1 MKQKIV
7 NWLLIASLVST
18 SIPSVQVFADDSQT
32 TEPPSTQ
39 ETVTTESLSPWDFTS
54 DTTTYEE
61 PELVEEEIST
71 TQTSDPSSSETSST
85 QETPQN
91 TETFPSESDGFEDWS
106 NPILFEKYI
115 TITEK
120 ESFVIY
126 QSQELTEIVERK
138 EVKNQT
144 FFAKEQFELA
154 NGKIYVSLYNQAQQ
168 LIGYIEN
175 DAENKSLVFTENLQ
189 GTAKE
194 YNHYIMV
201 VETTEENKAYKDFT
215 FTESFSI
222 DELLNRTYF
231 VKEHYYHFD
240 GKEYLVLTDKKG
252 ATVAIIEQSLTV
264 ISPDAEGIAQDFD
277 AYLTLNKDYPLWSSF
292 NFKVKSTTKPYE
304 EKILL
309 AKEIYYH
316 FDGSQ
321 YLAVY
326 NNQDTLIGYVN
337 AKGVDL
343 YAGKLGAKKD
353 FGKFVTISG
362 THPIWD
368 NELKTSTPSTNYK
381 NKTLEAKYVYANF
394 DGTTY
399 YALYNNQGKWI
410 GNIAE
415 QGVTVATGQ
424 QGIYQ
429 AYNKYVMLKGD
440 YPIWTAFDWA
450 RSIDL
455 TPYKNKT
462 LEARGIYYHFN
473 GSSYLSLYD
482 NQGKW
487 IGYMNAAGANVA
499 PGQQGIYQAYN
510 KYVML
515 KGDYAI
521 WNGFDWAKSTSA
533 APYKNK
539 TVQALGIYYHFNG
552 SSYLSLYDNQGKW
565 IGYMNAAGANVAPGQ
580 QGIYQAYNKYVML
593 KGDYAIWNG
602 FDWAKSTSAAPYK
615 NKTVQ
620 ARGIYY
626 HFNGSS
632 YLSLYDNQGKWIGY
646 MNAVGA
652 NVAPGQQGI
661 YQAYNKYVML
671 KGDYAIWNGFDWA
684 KSKSAAPYK
693 NKTVQARGI
702 YYHFNGSSYLSLY
715 DNQGKW
721 IGYMNA
727 AGANVAPGQQGIY
740 QTYNKYV
747 TIKSN
752 AYAIWK
758 NFSWS
763 SKASGSFSGQSYLA
777 KGIYYHFNGSKYLS
791 LYDNNNKWIG
801 YINENGVDYRPVHL
815 FVMGHG
821 DTDPGAVGNGTNERD
836 FTRREL
842 LPYLQKYANQLKNN
856 HIIFYDTSRNLYKE
870 TKSGDGLYDIYYGLS
885 SITEIHLDAGI
896 QNIGTGGHVIVSP
909 GKSNYTQDLALA
921 AVVGK
926 YNSIWRNTASSAGL
940 SYRTDLLNLN
950 VSKKVDVSYRLVELG
965 FITNQKD
972 LALLRANL
980 DKIAKE
986 FVQIVTGEKL

>member
-32 TEPPSTQ
+32 TEPSSTQ
-39 ETVTTESLSPWDFTS
+39 ETVTTESLSPWEFTS

-61 PELVEEEIST
+61 PELVEGEIST

-85 QETPQN
+85 QETSQN
-91 TETFPSESDGFEDWS
+91 TGTFPSATDVFEDWS

-120 ESFVIY
+120 EPIVIY

-215 FTESFSI
+215 FTESFST

-252 ATVAIIEQSLTV
+252 ATVAVIEQSLTV
-264 ISPDAEGIAQDFD
+264 ISPDAEGIAQD
-277 AYLTLNKDYPLWSSF
+277 
-292 NFKVKSTTKPYE
+292 
-304 EKILL
+304 
-309 AKEIYYH
+309 
-316 FDGSQ
+316 
-321 YLAVY
+321 LAVY
-326 NNQDTLIGYVN
+326 NNQDSLIGYVN

-362 THPIWD
+362 SHPLWD

-381 NKTLEAKYVYANF
+381 NQTLEAKYVYANF

-399 YALYNNQGKWI
+399 YALYNNQGTLL
-410 GNIAE
+410 GNIDAK
-415 QGVTVATGQ
+415 GVTVASGQ

-429 AYNKYVMLKGD
+429 TYNKYVMLNG
-440 YPIWTAFDWA
+440 YYTIWNGFDWENSTSA
-450 RSIDL
+450 TS
-455 TPYKNKT
+455 YKNKT

-487 IGYMNAAGANVA
+487 LGYMNAAGASVA
-499 PGQQGIYQAYN
+499 TGQQGIYQ
-510 KYVML
+510 
-515 KGDYAI
+515 
-521 WNGFDWAKSTSA
+521 S
-533 APYKNK
+533 
-539 TVQALGIYYHFNG
+539 
-552 SSYLSLYDNQGKW
+552 
-565 IGYMNAAGANVAPGQ
+565 
-580 QGIYQAYNKYVML
+580 YNKYVML

-626 HFNGSS
+626 HFNGAS

-646 MNAVGA
+646 
-652 NVAPGQQGI
+652 
-661 YQAYNKYVML
+661 
-671 KGDYAIWNGFDWA
+671 
-684 KSKSAAPYK
+684 
-693 NKTVQARGI
+693 
-702 YYHFNGSSYLSLY
+702 
-715 DNQGKW
+715 
-721 IGYMNA
+721 
-727 AGANVAPGQQGIY
+727 
-740 QTYNKYV
+740 
-747 TIKSN
+747 
-752 AYAIWK
+752 
-758 NFSWS
+758 
-763 SKASGSFSGQSYLA
+763 
-777 KGIYYHFNGSKYLS
+777 
-791 LYDNNNKWIG
+791 
-801 YINENGVDYRPVHL
+801 INENGIDYRPVHL

-856 HIIFYDTSRNLYKE
+856 HIIFYDTSRNLYKD
-870 TKSGDGLYDIYYGLS
+870 TKSGDGLYDLYYGLS

-896 QNIGTGGHVIVSP
+896 QNIVTGGHVIVHP
-909 GKSNYTQDLALA
+909 GKSSYTQDLALA
-921 AVVGK
+921 SVIGK
-926 YNSIWRNTASSAGL
+926 YNGIWRNTTSSAGL

-965 FITNQKD
+965 FITNKKD

-986 FVQIVTGEKL
+986 FVQVVTGETL

>member
-39 ETVTTESLSPWDFTS
+39 ETVTTESLSPWEFTS

-61 PELVEEEIST
+61 PELVEGEIST

-85 QETPQN
+85 QETSQN
-91 TETFPSESDGFEDWS
+91 TGTFPSATDVFEDWS

-120 ESFVIY
+120 EPIVIY

-144 FFAKEQFELA
+144 FFAKEQFKLA

-215 FTESFSI
+215 FTESFST

-252 ATVAIIEQSLTV
+252 ATVAVIEQSLTV
-264 ISPDAEGIAQDFD
+264 ISPDAEGIAQD
-277 AYLTLNKDYPLWSSF
+277 
-292 NFKVKSTTKPYE
+292 
-304 EKILL
+304 
-309 AKEIYYH
+309 
-316 FDGSQ
+316 
-321 YLAVY
+321 LAVY
-326 NNQDTLIGYVN
+326 NNQDSLIGYVN

-362 THPIWD
+362 SHPLWD

-381 NKTLEAKYVYANF
+381 NQTLEAKYVYANF

-399 YALYNNQGKWI
+399 YALYNNQGTLL
-410 GNIAE
+410 GNIDAK
-415 QGVTVATGQ
+415 GVTVTSGQ

-429 AYNKYVMLKGD
+429 TYNKYVMLKGN

-455 TPYKNKT
+455 TSYKNKT

-487 IGYMNAAGANVA
+487 IGYTNAAGANVA
-499 PGQQGIYQAYN
+499 SGQQGIYQTYN

-521 WNGFDWAKSTSA
+521 WNGFDWEKNTSA

-539 TVQALGIYYHFNG
+539 TVQARGIYYHFNG
-552 SSYLSLYDNQGKW
+552 ASYLSLYDNQGKW
-565 IGYMNAAGANVAPGQ
+565 IGYINAAGANVAPGQ

-626 HFNGSS
+626 HFNGAS
-632 YLSLYDNQGKWIGY
+632 YLSLYDNQG
-646 MNAVGA
+646 
-652 NVAPGQQGI
+652 
-661 YQAYNKYVML
+661 
-671 KGDYAIWNGFDWA
+671 
-684 KSKSAAPYK
+684 
-693 NKTVQARGI
+693 
-702 YYHFNGSSYLSLY
+702 
-715 DNQGKW
+715 
-721 IGYMNA
+721 
-727 AGANVAPGQQGIY
+727 
-740 QTYNKYV
+740 
-747 TIKSN
+747 
-752 AYAIWK
+752 
-758 NFSWS
+758 
-763 SKASGSFSGQSYLA
+763 
-777 KGIYYHFNGSKYLS
+777 
-791 LYDNNNKWIG
+791 KWIG

-856 HIIFYDTSRNLYKE
+856 HIIFYDTSRNLYKD
-870 TKSGDGLYDIYYGLS
+870 TKSGDGLYDLYYGLS

-896 QNIGTGGHVIVSP
+896 QNIVTGGHVIVHP
-909 GKSNYTQDLALA
+909 GKSSYTQDLALA
-921 AVVGK
+921 SVIGK
-926 YNSIWRNTASSAGL
+926 YNGIWRNTTSSAGL

-965 FITNQKD
+965 FITNKKD

-986 FVQIVTGEKL
+986 FVQVVTGETL

>member
-32 TEPPSTQ
+32 TEPSSTQ
-39 ETVTTESLSPWDFTS
+39 ETVTTESLSPWEFTS

-61 PELVEEEIST
+61 PELVEGEIST

-85 QETPQN
+85 QETSQN
-91 TETFPSESDGFEDWS
+91 TGTFPSATDVFEDWS

-120 ESFVIY
+120 EPIVIY

-144 FFAKEQFELA
+144 FFAKEQFKLA

-215 FTESFSI
+215 FTESFST

-252 ATVAIIEQSLTV
+252 ATVAVIEQSLTV
-264 ISPDAEGIAQDFD
+264 ISPDAEGIAQD
-277 AYLTLNKDYPLWSSF
+277 
-292 NFKVKSTTKPYE
+292 
-304 EKILL
+304 
-309 AKEIYYH
+309 
-316 FDGSQ
+316 
-321 YLAVY
+321 LAVY
-326 NNQDTLIGYVN
+326 NNQDSLIGYVN

-362 THPIWD
+362 SHPLWD

-381 NKTLEAKYVYANF
+381 NQTLEAKYVYANF

-399 YALYNNQGKWI
+399 YALYNNQGTLL
-410 GNIAE
+410 GNIDAK
-415 QGVTVATGQ
+415 GVTVASGQ

-429 AYNKYVMLKGD
+429 TYNKYVMLNG
-440 YPIWTAFDWA
+440 YYTIWNGFDWENSTSA
-450 RSIDL
+450 TS
-455 TPYKNKT
+455 YKNKT

-487 IGYMNAAGANVA
+487 LGYMNAAGASVA
-499 PGQQGIYQAYN
+499 TGQQGIYQ
-510 KYVML
+510 
-515 KGDYAI
+515 
-521 WNGFDWAKSTSA
+521 S
-533 APYKNK
+533 
-539 TVQALGIYYHFNG
+539 
-552 SSYLSLYDNQGKW
+552 
-565 IGYMNAAGANVAPGQ
+565 
-580 QGIYQAYNKYVML
+580 YNKYVML

-626 HFNGSS
+626 HFNGAS
-632 YLSLYDNQGKWIGY
+632 YLSLYDNQG
-646 MNAVGA
+646 
-652 NVAPGQQGI
+652 
-661 YQAYNKYVML
+661 
-671 KGDYAIWNGFDWA
+671 
-684 KSKSAAPYK
+684 
-693 NKTVQARGI
+693 
-702 YYHFNGSSYLSLY
+702 
-715 DNQGKW
+715 
-721 IGYMNA
+721 
-727 AGANVAPGQQGIY
+727 
-740 QTYNKYV
+740 
-747 TIKSN
+747 
-752 AYAIWK
+752 
-758 NFSWS
+758 
-763 SKASGSFSGQSYLA
+763 
-777 KGIYYHFNGSKYLS
+777 
-791 LYDNNNKWIG
+791 KWIG

-856 HIIFYDTSRNLYKE
+856 HIIFYDTSRNLYKD
-870 TKSGDGLYDIYYGLS
+870 TKSGDGLYDLYYGLS

-896 QNIGTGGHVIVSP
+896 QNIVTGGHVIVHP
-909 GKSNYTQDLALA
+909 GKSSYTQDLALA
-921 AVVGK
+921 SVIGK
-926 YNSIWRNTASSAGL
+926 YNGIWRNTASSAGL

-965 FITNQKD
+965 FITNKKD

-986 FVQIVTGEKL
+986 FVQVVTGETL

>member
-32 TEPPSTQ
+32 TEPSSTQ
-39 ETVTTESLSPWDFTS
+39 ETVTTESLSLWEFTS

-91 TETFPSESDGFEDWS
+91 TETFPSESDVFEDWS

-194 YNHYIMV
+194 YNHYTMV

-215 FTESFSI
+215 FTESFST

-252 ATVAIIEQSLTV
+252 ATVAVIEQSLTV
-264 ISPDAEGIAQDFD
+264 ISPDAEGIAQD
-277 AYLTLNKDYPLWSSF
+277 
-292 NFKVKSTTKPYE
+292 
-304 EKILL
+304 
-309 AKEIYYH
+309 
-316 FDGSQ
+316 
-321 YLAVY
+321 LAVY
-326 NNQDTLIGYVN
+326 NNQDSLIGYVN

-399 YALYNNQGKWI
+399 YALYNNQGKLI
-410 GNIAE
+410 GNIAA
-415 QGVTVATGQ
+415 QGVTVASGQ
-424 QGIYQ
+424 HGIYQ

-440 YPIWTAFDWA
+440 YPIWTTFDWA

-487 IGYMNAAGANVA
+487 IGYTNAAGANLA
-499 PGQQGIYQAYN
+499 AGQQGIYQPYN

-515 KGDYAI
+515 KGDYPI
-521 WNGFDWAKSTSA
+521 WTAFDFAKSIDLT
-533 APYKNK
+533 PYKNK
-539 TVQALGIYYHFNG
+539 TLEARGIYYHFDG

-565 IGYMNAAGANVAPGQ
+565 VGYTNAVGANVATGQ
-580 QGIYQAYNKYVML
+580 QGIYQTYNKYVML
-593 KGDYAIWNG
+593 KGDYPIWTA
-602 FDWAKSTSAAPYK
+602 FDFAKSIDLTSYK
-615 NKTVQ
+615 NKTLE

-646 MNAVGA
+646 
-652 NVAPGQQGI
+652 
-661 YQAYNKYVML
+661 
-671 KGDYAIWNGFDWA
+671 
-684 KSKSAAPYK
+684 
-693 NKTVQARGI
+693 T
-702 YYHFNGSSYLSLY
+702 
-715 DNQGKW
+715 
-721 IGYMNA
+721 NA
-727 AGANVAPGQQGIY
+727 AGANVSTGQQGIY

-801 YINENGVDYRPVHL
+801 YVNENGIDYRPVHL

-856 HIIFYDTSRNLYKE
+856 RIIFYDTSRNLYKD
-870 TKSGDGLYDIYYGLS
+870 TKSGDGLYDLYYGLS

-926 YNSIWRNTASSAGL
+926 YNGIWRNTASSAGL

-986 FVQIVTGEKL
+986 FVQIVTGETL

>member
-32 TEPPSTQ
+32 TEPSSTQ
-39 ETVTTESLSPWDFTS
+39 ETVTTESLSPWEFTS

-61 PELVEEEIST
+61 PELVEGEIST

-85 QETPQN
+85 QETSQN
-91 TETFPSESDGFEDWS
+91 TGTFPSATDVFEDWS

-120 ESFVIY
+120 EPIVIY

-144 FFAKEQFELA
+144 FFAKEQFKLA

-215 FTESFSI
+215 FTESFST

-252 ATVAIIEQSLTV
+252 ATVAVIEQSLTV
-264 ISPDAEGIAQDFD
+264 ISPDAEGIAQD
-277 AYLTLNKDYPLWSSF
+277 
-292 NFKVKSTTKPYE
+292 
-304 EKILL
+304 
-309 AKEIYYH
+309 
-316 FDGSQ
+316 
-321 YLAVY
+321 LAVY
-326 NNQDTLIGYVN
+326 NNQDSLIGYVN

-362 THPIWD
+362 SHPLWD

-381 NKTLEAKYVYANF
+381 NQTLEAKYVYANF

-399 YALYNNQGKWI
+399 YALYNNQGTLL
-410 GNIAE
+410 GNIDAK
-415 QGVTVATGQ
+415 GVTVASGQ

-429 AYNKYVMLKGD
+429 TYNKYVMLNG
-440 YPIWTAFDWA
+440 YYTIWNGFDWENSTSA
-450 RSIDL
+450 TS
-455 TPYKNKT
+455 YKNKT

-487 IGYMNAAGANVA
+487 LGYMNAAGASVA
-499 PGQQGIYQAYN
+499 TGQQGIYQ
-510 KYVML
+510 
-515 KGDYAI
+515 
-521 WNGFDWAKSTSA
+521 S
-533 APYKNK
+533 
-539 TVQALGIYYHFNG
+539 
-552 SSYLSLYDNQGKW
+552 
-565 IGYMNAAGANVAPGQ
+565 
-580 QGIYQAYNKYVML
+580 YNKYVML

-626 HFNGSS
+626 HFNGAS

-646 MNAVGA
+646 
-652 NVAPGQQGI
+652 
-661 YQAYNKYVML
+661 
-671 KGDYAIWNGFDWA
+671 
-684 KSKSAAPYK
+684 
-693 NKTVQARGI
+693 
-702 YYHFNGSSYLSLY
+702 
-715 DNQGKW
+715 
-721 IGYMNA
+721 
-727 AGANVAPGQQGIY
+727 
-740 QTYNKYV
+740 
-747 TIKSN
+747 
-752 AYAIWK
+752 
-758 NFSWS
+758 
-763 SKASGSFSGQSYLA
+763 
-777 KGIYYHFNGSKYLS
+777 
-791 LYDNNNKWIG
+791 
-801 YINENGVDYRPVHL
+801 INENGIDYRPVHL

-856 HIIFYDTSRNLYKE
+856 HIIFYDTSRNLYKD
-870 TKSGDGLYDIYYGLS
+870 TKSGDGLYDLYYGLS

-896 QNIGTGGHVIVSP
+896 QNIVTGGHVIVHP
-909 GKSNYTQDLALA
+909 GKSSYTQDLALA
-921 AVVGK
+921 SVIGK
-926 YNSIWRNTASSAGL
+926 YNGIWRNTTSSAGL

-965 FITNQKD
+965 FITNKKD

-986 FVQIVTGEKL
+986 FVQVVTGETL

>member
-39 ETVTTESLSPWDFTS
+39 ETVTTESLSPWEFTS

-61 PELVEEEIST
+61 PELTDEEEATT
-71 TQTSDPSSSETSST
+71 TQTSDSSSSETSST

-91 TETFPSESDGFEDWS
+91 TETFPSKSDGLEDWS

-126 QSQELTEIVERK
+126 QSQELKEIVEQK

-189 GTAKE
+189 GTAKD

-215 FTESFSI
+215 FTESFST

-321 YLAVY
+321 YLAIY
-326 NNQDTLIGYVN
+326 NNQDSLIGYIN
-337 AKGVDL
+337 TKGVDL
-343 YAGKLGAKKD
+343 YTGKLGAKKD

-410 GNIAE
+410 GNIAA

-429 AYNKYVMLKGD
+429 SYGKYVTIKGN
-440 YPIWTAFDWA
+440 YTIWRGFDWKKSVDA
-450 RSIDL
+450 

-462 LEARGIYYHFN
+462 LQARGIYYHFNGTSYLSLYDNNGKWVGYSDAAGATVASGSQGIYQSYGKYVTIKGNYTIWRGFDWKKSVDATPYKNKTLQAKGIYYHFN

-482 NQGKW
+482 NNGKW
-487 IGYMNAAGANVA
+487 VGYTNANGVKIGSGK
-499 PGQQGIYQAYN
+499 QG
-510 KYVML
+510 
-515 KGDYAI
+515 
-521 WNGFDWAKSTSA
+521 S
-533 APYKNK
+533 
-539 TVQALGIYYHFNG
+539 
-552 SSYLSLYDNQGKW
+552 
-565 IGYMNAAGANVAPGQ
+565 
-580 QGIYQAYNKYVML
+580 
-593 KGDYAIWNG
+593 
-602 FDWAKSTSAAPYK
+602 
-615 NKTVQ
+615 
-620 ARGIYY
+620 
-626 HFNGSS
+626 
-632 YLSLYDNQGKWIGY
+632 
-646 MNAVGA
+646 
-652 NVAPGQQGI
+652 
-661 YQAYNKYVML
+661 
-671 KGDYAIWNGFDWA
+671 
-684 KSKSAAPYK
+684 
-693 NKTVQARGI
+693 
-702 YYHFNGSSYLSLY
+702 
-715 DNQGKW
+715 
-721 IGYMNA
+721 
-727 AGANVAPGQQGIY
+727 Y

-758 NFSWS
+758 NFGWS
-763 SKASGSFSGQSYLA
+763 SKASGKFAGTTYLA

-801 YINENGVDYRPVHL
+801 YINENGIDYRPVHL

-856 HIIFYDTSRNLYKE
+856 RI
-870 TKSGDGLYDIYYGLS
+870 
-885 SITEIHLDAGI
+885 
-896 QNIGTGGHVIVSP
+896 
-909 GKSNYTQDLALA
+909 
-921 AVVGK
+921 
-926 YNSIWRNTASSAGL
+926 
-940 SYRTDLLNLN
+940 
-950 VSKKVDVSYRLVELG
+950 
-965 FITNQKD
+965 
-972 LALLRANL
+972 
-980 DKIAKE
+980 
-986 FVQIVTGEKL
+986 